1 MIKHSSVFSSVTVIL
16 ALVCVH
22 DGKAFNLSP
31 KPNIVLREPKTLGTG
46 IPKMRSSYF
55 GFSLNLKQNSVLIG
69 TPRAQSTL
77 RTQRK
82 INETGAIYKCTFDKS
97 PAGNCSPF
105 IFDELGSHSEPNDE
119 YTLNNEKKDYQWLG
133 ASMDG
138 SDSEN
143 DKFVVCAPRIM
154 SDQSRVW
161 PWHYLLHGICY
172 WTTNTSSSEPMNVQK
187 IAPLRLKS
195 SQQLKVSKKPYYIY
209 GEQGLSVHITENME
223 EILIGAPGI
232 FGWCGSVIRHKAK
245 LLVED
250 YNLSRRKRQQ
260 TEMDPIEYS
269 SDVPNP
275 KLWNQEFDS
284 YFGFAVSSGYFDGS
298 FNGIEN
304 SQLLYVA
311 SAPKANMAFGAVY
324 IFDIV
329 DSPSTDKTIKI
340 YHIFAGQQMGEYFG
354 YSLLTEDFNNDGFPD
369 IAIGAPYNS
378 KAGTHENGAVYIY
391 KNEGSSSN
399 FALHAV
405 LRTDFE
411 FDGRFGTTI
420 SKVGDINQDG
430 IRNNGPSNLKSI
442 YILVSLPISL
452 LNPWTL
458 ERENLIDTSS
468 LTIKSIYNGQ
478 YFDVEW
484 MQNNTILDL
493 HAEDPFLP
501 VQTLSTTNEINFPKA
516 LIGGRSR
523 RSLENIQD
531 SHFNPYSQKV
541 VETRQS
547 RSSIATDLIDK
558 SFDPDLF
565 SVNDR
570 ILSNLPS
577 NRTIHFDCKDS
588 NQEYCLVGRFR
599 VSNFKASNSP
609 VLITLNFAIDMAKM
623 ARIMSGKRDIL
634 VIRTSVE
641 LGEIFDDDTS
651 TVQVVQNQ
659 PFTVISKY
667 VDNSTPLW
675 IYVLSIIFGLL
686 SLILISYALFRFGF
700 FTRGKRDELVKLKRQ
715 SELISYWVV
724 PGDGMDDD

>member
-1 MIKHSSVFSSVTVIL
+1 
-16 ALVCVH
+16 
-22 DGKAFNLSP
+22 
-31 KPNIVLREPKTLGTG
+31 
-46 IPKMRSSYF
+46 
-55 GFSLNLKQNSVLIG
+55 
-69 TPRAQSTL
+69 
-77 RTQRK
+77 
-82 INETGAIYKCTFDKS
+82 
-97 PAGNCSPF
+97 
-105 IFDELGSHSEPNDE
+105 
-119 YTLNNEKKDYQWLG
+119 
-133 ASMDG
+133 
-138 SDSEN
+138 
-143 DKFVVCAPRIM
+143 
-154 SDQSRVW
+154 
-161 PWHYLLHGICY
+161 
-172 WTTNTSSSEPMNVQK
+172 
-187 IAPLRLKS
+187 
-195 SQQLKVSKKPYYIY
+195 
-209 GEQGLSVHITENME
+209 
-223 EILIGAPGI
+223 
-232 FGWCGSVIRHKAK
+232 
-245 LLVED
+245 
-250 YNLSRRKRQQ
+250 
-260 TEMDPIEYS
+260 
-269 SDVPNP
+269 
-275 KLWNQEFDS
+275 
-284 YFGFAVSSGYFDGS
+284 
-298 FNGIEN
+298 
-304 SQLLYVA
+304 
-311 SAPKANMAFGAVY
+311 
-324 IFDIV
+324 
-329 DSPSTDKTIKI
+329 
-340 YHIFAGQQMGEYFG
+340 
-354 YSLLTEDFNNDGFPD
+354 
-369 IAIGAPYNS
+369 
-378 KAGTHENGAVYIY
+378 
-391 KNEGSSSN
+391 
-399 FALHAV
+399 
-405 LRTDFE
+405 
-411 FDGRFGTTI
+411 
-420 SKVGDINQDG
+420 

-442 YILVSLPISL
+442 DILVSLPISL

-468 LTIKSIYNGQ
+468 LTIRSIYDGQ

-484 MQNNTILDL
+484 MQNNTVLNL
-493 HAEDPFLP
+493 HAGDPLQP
-501 VQTLSTTNEINFPKA
+501 VQTDPKYTEGALSTTNEVNLPKA

-541 VETRQS
+541 IETRQS
-547 RSSIATDLIDK
+547 RSSIATDLFDK

-588 NQEYCLVGRFR
+588 NQEYCLVGSFR

-641 LGEIFDDDTS
+641 FGEIFDDDTS